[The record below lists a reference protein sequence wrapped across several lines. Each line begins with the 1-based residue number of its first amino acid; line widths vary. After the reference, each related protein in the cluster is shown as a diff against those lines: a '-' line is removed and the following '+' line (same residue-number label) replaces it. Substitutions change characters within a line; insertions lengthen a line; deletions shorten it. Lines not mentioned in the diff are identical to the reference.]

1 MEQRLLCRTRHM
13 VEDMKQDKEEAV
25 MPPAKVLAELTAY
38 MTRLKGSR
46 PMLNIYPADKKL
58 SKSVREWAAEWFNKE
73 PAAIQ
78 HSDIDN
84 FLRQFF
90 EALADKDVNHKAI
103 MIDVKKHAG
112 VGYQSGGVH
121 GKNRYG
127 ADRSRV
133 DGKLIRRKR
142 R

>member
-1 MEQRLLCRTRHM
+1 
-13 VEDMKQDKEEAV
+13 MKQEDNEAV
-25 MPPAKVLAELTAY
+25 MPPAKVLAELNNY
-38 MTRLKGSR
+38 MIRLKGTR
-46 PMLNIYPADKKL
+46 PMLNVYPADKKL
-58 SKSVREWAAEWFNKE
+58 SKSVRECAAQWFNKE
-73 PAAIQ
+73 PATVM

-121 GKNRYG
+121 GKNQYSG
-127 ADRSRV
+127 DKSRV

>member
-1 MEQRLLCRTRHM
+1 M
-13 VEDMKQDKEEAV
+13 VEIMKQEDKEAA
-25 MPPAKVLAELTAY
+25 MPPASVLAELNNY
-38 MTRLKGSR
+38 MIRLKGSR

-58 SKSVREWAAEWFNKE
+58 SKSVRECAAEWFNKN
-73 PAAIQ
+73 PAVIQ

-112 VGYQSGGVH
+112 MGYQSGGVH

-127 ADRSRV
+127 GDRSRV

>member
-1 MEQRLLCRTRHM
+1 M
-13 VEDMKQDKEEAV
+13 VENMKQDEKEAV

-58 SKSVREWAAEWFNKE
+58 SKSVRECAAQWFNKK
-73 PAAIQ
+73 PATVM

-90 EALADKDVNHKAI
+90 EALADSDVNHRAI
-103 MIDVKKHAG
+103 IIDVKKHAG
-112 VGYQSGGVH
+112 MGYQSGGVH
-121 GKNRYG
+121 GKNEYSK
-127 ADRSRV
+127 DKSRV
-133 DGKLIRRKR
+133 DGRMYQRGRR
-142 R
+142 